1 MYIVYFIFTFQK
13 ICRNHVCPQIVTIR
27 NVPYM
32 ALYKYLCL
40 SFLIWNPRWLIIEL
54 AAMLKIQIKWKSY
67 KMLRK
72 TELWK
77 ANECTW
83 CKQSVYNT
91 WHGHKHAFI
100 LKFNFQ
106 CRRFTYFSIWN
117 PGRFSISEQEVNHT
131 QKFIQV

>member
-1 MYIVYFIFTFQK
+1 LRTDVISAFFFFSRSESK
-13 ICRNHVCPQIVTIR
+13 IG
-27 NVPYM
+27 
-32 ALYKYLCL
+32 
-40 SFLIWNPRWLIIEL
+40 L

-91 WHGHKHAFI
+91 WHGH
-100 LKFNFQ
+100 LVQ
-106 CRRFTYFSIWN
+106 LS
-117 PGRFSISEQEVNHT
+117 
-131 QKFIQV
+131 